1 MARQVL
7 QQDKRALM
15 LTQTPGKLMMSL
27 SLPAIVGMAVIGLYT
42 FMDAV
47 YAGQLIGMEAMGA
60 VAVAYPFTFI
70 NSGGAS
76 MIGMG
81 SASVLSRAIGAKDQR
96 TIDQVMGNLVVMNLV
111 LSLTV
116 TIVGTVFARPL
127 LALTGAQGQVLDLAE
142 SYLRIM
148 LVGSLF
154 VNFAQSS
161 NMVMRGKG
169 ELARAMAIMGGGAVL
184 NMVLAPLF
192 ILALRDQGLGIQGAG
207 CATVITQMIQAGV
220 MLWWFVKREKTARI
234 VRVAVSPAILPEV
247 LKVGASAMLMQ
258 VLVLV
263 QQAIAYR
270 AAAAWGGAEWQV
282 LLGAALRIQAFA
294 FIPLWGMSNGL
305 QPAAG
310 TNYGAGLYGRVR
322 KLTIV
327 FCLGSMALALLFWVP
342 AMLAPEATLSLL
354 VSDPAVAAM
363 GADDFRVFFST
374 YLVAGPMVMGITLLQ
389 ALGQGGKAAI
399 LTFAR
404 PVALFVPLV
413 LILPNVAGLGIHG
426 VWAASA
432 LSDGVMIVVAA
443 FMVASVIRN
452 LGKDEGSAADR
463 MTMEEE
469 AARA

>member
-294 FIPLWGMSNGL
+294 FIPL
-305 QPAAG
+305 
-310 TNYGAGLYGRVR
+310 
-322 KLTIV
+322 
-327 FCLGSMALALLFWVP
+327 
-342 AMLAPEATLSLL
+342 
-354 VSDPAVAAM
+354 
-363 GADDFRVFFST
+363 
-374 YLVAGPMVMGITLLQ
+374 
-389 ALGQGGKAAI
+389 
-399 LTFAR
+399 
-404 PVALFVPLV
+404 
-413 LILPNVAGLGIHG
+413 
-426 VWAASA
+426 
-432 LSDGVMIVVAA
+432 
-443 FMVASVIRN
+443 
-452 LGKDEGSAADR
+452 
-463 MTMEEE
+463 
-469 AARA
+469 

>member
-1 MARQVL
+1 
-7 QQDKRALM
+7 M

-161 NMVMRGKG
+161 NMVNDR
-169 ELARAMAIMGGGAVL
+169 
-184 NMVLAPLF
+184 
-192 ILALRDQGLGIQGAG
+192 
-207 CATVITQMIQAGV
+207 
-220 MLWWFVKREKTARI
+220 
-234 VRVAVSPAILPEV
+234 PE
-247 LKVGASAMLMQ
+247 
-258 VLVLV
+258 
-263 QQAIAYR
+263 R
-270 AAAAWGGAEWQV
+270 
-282 LLGAALRIQAFA
+282 R
-294 FIPLWGMSNGL
+294 
-305 QPAAG
+305 
-310 TNYGAGLYGRVR
+310 R
-322 KLTIV
+322 
-327 FCLGSMALALLFWVP
+327 
-342 AMLAPEATLSLL
+342 
-354 VSDPAVAAM
+354 
-363 GADDFRVFFST
+363 
-374 YLVAGPMVMGITLLQ
+374 
-389 ALGQGGKAAI
+389 
-399 LTFAR
+399 
-404 PVALFVPLV
+404 
-413 LILPNVAGLGIHG
+413 
-426 VWAASA
+426 
-432 LSDGVMIVVAA
+432 
-443 FMVASVIRN
+443 
-452 LGKDEGSAADR
+452 AADR
-463 MTMEEE
+463 RVPPRRSQEDLLRE
-469 AARA
+469 AVRSCRRQGAAVAPRSPVAAALEGGSRQRPRAWTCRSNGN